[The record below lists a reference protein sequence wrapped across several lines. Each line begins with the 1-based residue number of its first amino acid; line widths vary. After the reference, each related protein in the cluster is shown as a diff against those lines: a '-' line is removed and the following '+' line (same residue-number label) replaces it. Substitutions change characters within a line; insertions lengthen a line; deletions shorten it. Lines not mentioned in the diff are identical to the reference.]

1 MDGYQ
6 YEHACSK
13 YLDESGFTDIT
24 VTPGSGDQGIDITA
38 HKDGKKYGIQCKYYT
53 GAVGNKAVQEAYAGA
68 AFYSCDAAMVITN
81 AAFTKSA
88 AALAQKLGV
97 ELLDGIDA
105 IALYESTKAAGGD
118 LTDEER
124 EKTEV
129 ERLERMVQAYY
140 RDLRSKYPE
149 NAAKDADVLRYVKHT
164 KSCAADLAAGFEKSS
179 NSTYALMRSHSYRSI
194 RDPDFVRYKNSLKST
209 GAHYGEA
216 FTQMLESADRKASQY
231 LSGGI
236 SEKSVRLLT
245 SLMKEIRS
253 EGELETVLNGQVLV
267 RTRWTSKHERIVEK
281 WTNLEKN
288 LPSTLERQQKADE
301 ARESRYA
308 RENLNTHKKKIKQ
321 IKEQIAIL
329 QASIPAQ
336 AERITALRAQLAEA
350 GRKEEDCS
358 AALEQEKQQ
367 MSDELS
373 PVQHSL
379 SDAETELS
387 SVVKLLS
394 DTKAALDRRSWFA
407 FRARRALTAKAA
419 ELEKRRGA
427 LDKKQKELLCRANTI
442 SEKHQAPLDELART
456 KKELVEEQAA
466 LESEISALEADIE
479 NQSSEKQPRRKRSE
493 LKRLEAMLP
502 DLSEKVRNVHKDCLK
517 RILQM

>member
-24 VTPGSGDQGIDITA
+24 ITPGSGDQGIDITA

-53 GAVGNKAVQEAYAGA
+53 GTVGNKAVQEAYAGA
-68 AFYSCDAAMVITN
+68 AFYSCDVAMVITN
-81 AAFTKSA
+81 AAFSKSA

-105 IALYESTKAAGGD
+105 IALFESAKAAGRN

-124 EKTEV
+124 EKAEV
-129 ERLERMVQAYY
+129 ERLERLVQEYY
-140 RDLRSKYPE
+140 RNLRSKYPE

-164 KSCAADLAAGFEKSS
+164 KSCAADLADEFEKSS
-179 NSTYALMRSHSYRSI
+179 NSIYALMRSQSYRSV

-209 GAHYGEA
+209 GANYRAA
-216 FTQMLESADRKASQY
+216 FTQMFESSDRKASQY

-236 SEKSVRLLT
+236 SEKSVKLLV

-253 EGELETVLNGQVLV
+253 KGELEIVLNGQLLA
-267 RTRWTSKHERIVEK
+267 RPRWTAKHERIIEK
-281 WTNLEKN
+281 WVSLEKQ
-288 LPSTLERQQKADE
+288 LPSALERQQKADE

-321 IKEQIAIL
+321 IKEQIALL
-329 QASIPAQ
+329 QATIPVR
-336 AERITALRAQLAEA
+336 AERIAALRTQLAEA
-350 GRKEEDCS
+350 GRKEEECS
-358 AALEQEKQQ
+358 AALEREKQQ

-387 SVVKLLS
+387 SVFKRLD
-394 DTKAALDRRSWFA
+394 DTKTALGSRSWFA
-407 FRARRALTAKAA
+407 FRAKRALNLKTA
-419 ELEKRRGA
+419 ELEKQRDTLGE
-427 LDKKQKELLCRANTI
+427 KQKELLRRANMI
-442 SEKHQAPLDELART
+442 SEKHQVPLDKLART

-466 LESEISALEADIE
+466 LESEISALEADIA
-479 NQSSEKQPRRKRSE
+479 NQSSEEQLRRKRSE
-493 LKRLEAMLP
+493 LKRFEAMLP
-502 DLSEKVRNVHKDCLK
+502 ELSEKARNVHKDCLR